1 MTDAVEVRKAKV
13 RIPLPVSLL
22 WAVLRRLAKVSRW
35 LLRRPSRLGALA
47 AGGLVGSMTYD
58 YGLLVLVGAVVGMV
72 VGLGLWAWKR
82 PTSFR
87 WRVTWRL
94 RGRWR
99 RFILMRRWRD
109 VVAGCGLTG
118 ETNDGVRVMP
128 IPGPVVSSPY
138 RDRFL
143 VSMPAGHTIEDWNE
157 KVRALAVGL
166 NAQSG
171 RIRTPLR
178 NGGGRWG
185 RRRTIPQRVVAVEL
199 IRRDAL
205 AEQIEAATPA
215 EVPNLRGL
223 PVAMTEDGTRY
234 RLQLLYTHLLIVG
247 ATDSGKGSVIWSIVG
262 QLLPGIRSGL
272 VKVIGIDPKR
282 VELPLGPELFD
293 ELLVEIADIADG
305 LERLVT
311 INADRARAMAGQ
323 KRKHTPTTD
332 EPHYVVVIDEFLA
345 LTKFA
350 DNATKKRI
358 DAALGVLLT
367 QGRSQAITIV
377 AATQDAAKE
386 TLGRIRDLF
395 PHRIALRVVEADQVD
410 MALGSGMRKAGA
422 LCDLIPFDMPGT
434 AYVALDGH
442 PDPARIRFPYTDD
455 DEIRAMA
462 DSMPPRPNAPEPDV
476 PEPDDSE
483 ADVSEPGDSES
494 EDSESV
500 ESDSEQTNEGSAV

>member
-1 MTDAVEVRKAKV
+1 MSSAVEVRKAKV
-13 RIPLPVSLL
+13 KIPLAVSLT
-22 WAVLRRLAKVSRW
+22 WALLRMVFRLTRW

-47 AGGLVGSMTYD
+47 AGGFVGWLTYD
-58 YGLLVLVGAVVGMV
+58 YGIVIVVGAAVGMV
-72 VGLGLWAWKR
+72 IGLAAWAWKR
-82 PTSFR
+82 PDSFR

-99 RFILMRRWRD
+99 RWVLMRRWRD
-109 VVAGCGLTG
+109 VIAGCGLTG
-118 ETNDGVRVMP
+118 TNNDGERVMP

-143 VSMPAGHTIEDWNE
+143 LPMPAGHTIEDWTE

-171 RIRTPLR
+171 RIRTPHR
-178 NGGGRWG
+178 KAGGWLL
-185 RRRTIPQRVVAVEL
+185 RRRSIPQRVVAVEL

-205 AEQIEAATPA
+205 AQQITAATPA
-215 EVPNLRGL
+215 ETPNLRGL
-223 PVAMTEDGTRY
+223 PVATTEDGTWY

-247 ATDSGKGSVIWSIVG
+247 ATDSGKGSVIWSIVR

-293 ELLVEIADIADG
+293 RLLIELADIADA
-305 LERLVT
+305 LERLVEV
-311 INADRARAMAGQ
+311 NADRARAMAGE
-323 KRKHTPTTD
+323 KRKHTPTVE

-350 DNATKKRI
+350 DNATRKRI

-367 QGRSQAITIV
+367 QGRSQAISVV

-386 TLGRIRDLF
+386 VLGRVRDLF
-395 PHRIALRVVEADQVD
+395 PHRICLRVVEADQVD
-410 MALGSGMRKAGA
+410 MALGAGMRKAGA
-422 LCDLIPFDMPGT
+422 LCDAIPFDMPGT

-442 PDPARIRFPYTDD
+442 PDPVRIRFPYTDD
-455 DEIRAMA
+455 AEIRAMA
-462 DSMPPRPNAPEPDV
+462 ESMPAKPEAPASACS
-476 PEPDDSE
+476 DSVE
-483 ADVSEPGDSES
+483 SES
-494 EDSESV
+494 EV
-500 ESDSEQTNEGSAV
+500 EEPKTPADA